1 MLSSF
6 VRMVGQQLLPDTLLG
21 MCFLNVFTVGSLDP
35 EVSLRFCLAAPNGSG
50 LHEVAEDLCAETG
63 YGELSG
69 SLKIVKLSKI
79 SRRMR
84 QSVSP
89 GLWWSRFK
97 TKSHPYLWSVEDC
110 RDWRRHK
117 RLFQKG
123 RYSLK
128 SKGSPQIRL
137 FCPSFWGSMI
147 LRESYG
153 TMENA
158 NMLRSWKNLF
168 HRRYVA
174 ALDLLATQGLELS
187 RFCAD
192 NHSCCGSIFVSPRY
206 HALCTTTPL
215 MLLTSLAS
223 HCLPWNQQH
232 SWNWYKEVS
241 NMCFISLKLS
251 TTSSWH

>member
-1 MLSSF
+1 
-6 VRMVGQQLLPDTLLG
+6 MVSETGRSWGLQCYPALFGWWDNNSYRIRCLA
-21 MCFLNVFTVGSLDP
+21 CVFWMFSPLDP
-35 EVSLRFCLAAPNGSG
+35 EVSLGFALQLPMVLDSTRWLKTCVLKQGQRAQLHWKLWSFRRFQEGCVSF
-50 LHEVAEDLCAETG
+50 
-63 YGELSG
+63 
-69 SLKIVKLSKI
+69 
-79 SRRMR
+79 
-84 QSVSP
+84 SP

-110 RDWRRHK
+110 RDWRRVK
-117 RLFQKG
+117 CLFQKG

-128 SKGSPQIRL
+128 K
-137 FCPSFWGSMI
+137 
-147 LRESYG
+147 SYG

-158 NMLRSWKNLF
+158 SMLRSWKNLF

-232 SWNWYKEVS
+232 SWNWYIEVS